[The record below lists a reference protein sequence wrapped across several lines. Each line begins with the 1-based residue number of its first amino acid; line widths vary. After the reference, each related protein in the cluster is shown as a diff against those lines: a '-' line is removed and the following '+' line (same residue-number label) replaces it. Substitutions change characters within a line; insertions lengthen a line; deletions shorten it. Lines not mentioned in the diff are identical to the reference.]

1 MSFLINVHS
10 LHYYPFYSGNFLDE
24 IHFFLC
30 NRTPEN
36 SIPLLGS
43 QKSDCILMTEILN
56 LSDFLRIPFL
66 SSMFYKSGIICTNY
80 IRWNINTGPGLWI
93 SEHQLNRKYSTWHKG
108 RLLTSWNG
116 GCLSVCLYLHPLLY
130 KGHACTGTPGRRLAA
145 FFQRL
150 QWNFSLSAGHVVAAM
165 CCPLHFHLCVQKLSF
180 LWSSHSELENCEN
193 MRDQGGPLNAY
204 FELRQMLRLMMDGL
218 G

>member
-1 MSFLINVHS
+1 
-10 LHYYPFYSGNFLDE
+10 
-24 IHFFLC
+24 
-30 NRTPEN
+30 
-36 SIPLLGS
+36 
-43 QKSDCILMTEILN
+43 MTEILN
-56 LSDFLRIPFL
+56 LNDFLRIPFL

-116 GCLSVCLYLHPLLY
+116 SCLSVCLYLHPLLY

-150 QWNFSLSAGHVVAAM
+150 QRNFSLSAGHVVAAM
-165 CCPLHFHLCVQKLSF
+165 CCPLHFHLCVQTEIIFLMIFTFWIRKLWEHERPGWTF
-180 LWSSHSELENCEN
+180 ECIFRAQTNAETRDGWSGIELIIIKKRNIQWLHGSAQPVCFRGKMVE
-193 MRDQGGPLNAY
+193 R
-204 FELRQMLRLMMDGL
+204 RK
-218 G
+218 